1 MHKSHDAA
9 RDELDRALRLM
20 RDALVMWWCGK
31 GQVSC
36 LRSFEDAVKK
46 LTRDDTNHDNASAF
60 HGALFQMTALV
71 HAGGIFAPK
80 EEKLFGRKLSDEE
93 WDCVFQGYRQ
103 IADLK
108 IIEEKKVVI
117 LWKKC
122 IFLPYHHTIYFL
134 FDDDFYPAAF
144 LRALP

>member
-1 MHKSHDAA
+1 
-9 RDELDRALRLM
+9 M

-108 IIEEKKVVI
+108 IIQEKKAKNRNRI
-117 LWKKC
+117 AKASKTQ
-122 IFLPYHHTIYFL
+122 PIYVTVESNEN
-134 FDDDFYPAAF
+134 
-144 LRALP
+144 